1 MQRIPRARKSPK
13 AKKRLPSGLKKPSAG
28 RVGVLCRMLS
38 KGGKVRKMSKGGSM
52 RKMSK
57 GGSMRKMSKGGSMR
71 KMSKGGRMRMMS
83 KGGRMRKMSKSGML
97 AGNANRRRQ
106 RARRR

>member
-1 MQRIPRARKSPK
+1 MQRIPRAKVGPK

-28 RVGVLCRMLS
+28 RVGVRGRMLS
-38 KGGKVRKMSKGGSM
+38 KGGTMKKMSKGGSM
-52 RKMSK
+52 R
-57 GGSMRKMSKGGSMR
+57 RMSKGGSMR

-83 KGGRMRKMSKSGML
+83 KGGKMRKMSRGGML

>member
-28 RVGVLCRMLS
+28 RVGVRGRMLS
-38 KGGKVRKMSKGGSM
+38 KGGKV
-52 RKMSK
+52 
-57 GGSMRKMSKGGSMR
+57 RKMSKGGSMR

-83 KGGRMRKMSKSGML
+83 KGGRMRKMSKGGML